1 MTAQTA
7 LEKLGGFLTWLAVVV
22 VAGTVAELVMAKHWE
37 EPVQIMP
44 FVVCAAALA
53 AIAAVRARPS
63 GLTVRAFWVTM
74 TIVAATSALG
84 AWQHVLANRG
94 FMLDRD
100 PDLSGVSLLVAM
112 LTGRAPVGAP
122 GVMALAAVLAL
133 AGQWAVTVAASRS
146 ATIAPR
152 WRAEGVPAGQ

>member
-53 AIAAVRARPS
+53 ATATVRSRPS
-63 GLTVRAFWVTM
+63 ESTVRAFWVVM
-74 TIVAATSALG
+74 TVVAATSAFG
-84 AWQHVLANRG
+84 AWEHVLTNRG
-94 FMLDRD
+94 SMLDRN
-100 PDLSGVSLLVAM
+100 PGLSGVSLLVAM

-133 AGQWAVTVAASRS
+133 AGQWATTVAASRS
-146 ATIAPR
+146 AATLPR
-152 WRAEGVPAGQ
+152 WRAEGVPAGR

>member
-22 VAGTVAELVMAKHWE
+22 IAGAVAELVMAKHWE
-37 EPVQIMP
+37 EPVQLVP
-44 FVVCAAALA
+44 FVLCAAALA

-63 GLTVRAFWVTM
+63 GPTVRAFWVALTVVP
-74 TIVAATSALG
+74 TVSAFG
-84 AWQHVLANRG
+84 AWEHVQANGG
-94 FMLDRD
+94 FMLDRN

-133 AGQWAVTVAASRS
+133 AGQWAATIAASRS
-146 ATIAPR
+146 DALRPP
-152 WRAEGVPAGQ
+152 WHPEGIPAGQ